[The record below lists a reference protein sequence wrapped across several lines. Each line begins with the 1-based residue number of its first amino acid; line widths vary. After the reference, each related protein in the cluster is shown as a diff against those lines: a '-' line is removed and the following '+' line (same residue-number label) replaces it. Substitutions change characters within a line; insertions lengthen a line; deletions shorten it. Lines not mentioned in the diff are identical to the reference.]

1 LAAKDLEELD
11 RLEKKHGLRMASVSE
26 RLNEKFEMSMEIDRL
41 CALVEPAMKEAD
53 KEQGNPRFA
62 ELQRELD
69 SLTSKPRGAGVDLP
83 LWLRR
88 LEQEVQRMRS
98 LQSADA
104 LLSEGFVQ
112 VAQIQL
118 SWEEV
123 QRQIKDWLPA
133 AEGS

>member
-1 LAAKDLEELD
+1 
-11 RLEKKHGLRMASVSE
+11 
-26 RLNEKFEMSMEIDRL
+26 MEIDRL

-69 SLTSKPRGAGVDLP
+69 SLTSKPSGAGVDLP

-88 LEQEVQRMRS
+88 LEQEVQRVRS
-98 LQSADA
+98 LQSGDTF
-104 LLSEGFVQ
+104 LSEGFVQ
-112 VAQIQL
+112 VPQIQL

-123 QRQIKDWLPA
+123 QRQIQDWLPA
-133 AEGS
+133 AEGP